1 MDDGRTRLT
10 RQESQLATRARL
22 IAAARTLIASDG
34 VAAASVRNVAEA
46 AGYTQGA
53 FYSNFPTKD
62 HMLMAV
68 LADHLEGIA
77 VRVEAMAEEV
87 VAAPH
92 DTNQQKIPAAITAFL
107 QNLNPKSNW
116 ATLATELL
124 LHANRSADLAADYS
138 IMREGFFRR
147 LGASFRRIFDHLGL
161 TPSISPEDLA
171 MGLISTSVGFSIQ
184 FGGPLTPE
192 ARTRFMVA
200 VFQGVLDTASPILNP
215 ELK

>member
-22 IAAARTLIASDG
+22 IVAARKLIASDG

-68 LADHLEGIA
+68 LADHLESVA
-77 VRVEAMAEEV
+77 TRVEAMAEEV
-87 VAAPH
+87 LASPQ
-92 DTNQQKIPAAITAFL
+92 DRDKGRTPAAIVAFL

-138 IMREGFFRR
+138 MIREAFFRR
-147 LGASFRRIFDHLGL
+147 LGAAFRQIFNHLGL
-161 TPSISPEDLA
+161 TPSIPPEDLA

-192 ARTRFMVA
+192 ARERFMTA
-200 VFQGVLDTASPILNP
+200 VFQGIITTASPLPN
-215 ELK
+215 E